1 MKAKNEPLGGGSGE
15 PSTPLNS
22 FTCGPLGTGSG
33 VDVGH
38 AVSADIGTAD
48 EHPTRKRR
56 VIGEEGPNRTWEWDP
71 GSSIERADVRSAG
84 WARTGHEIGN
94 AAPVEIA
101 NGDAVTEVHA
111 GRRAAGR
118 NSAHGRRGP

>member
-1 MKAKNEPLGGGSGE
+1 VKAKNEPLGGSGE
-15 PSTPLNS
+15 PSTPLTT
-22 FTCGPLGTGSG
+22 FTCGPPGTGSG

-38 AVSADIGTAD
+38 AVSVDIGTAN

-56 VIGEEGPNRTWEWDP
+56 VIGEEGPNRTWEWHP
-71 GSSIERADVRSAG
+71 GSAVERADVGSAAG
-84 WARTGHEIGN
+84 ARTGHEIGDT
-94 AAPVEIA
+94 APVAIA
-101 NGDAVTEVHA
+101 NRDAVMDVHA